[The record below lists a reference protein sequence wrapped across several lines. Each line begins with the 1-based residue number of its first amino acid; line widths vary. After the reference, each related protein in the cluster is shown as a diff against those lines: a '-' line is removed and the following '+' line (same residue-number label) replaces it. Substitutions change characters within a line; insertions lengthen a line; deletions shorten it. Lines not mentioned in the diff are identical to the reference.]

1 MVSSKKLAKT
11 RKTAPQMRHRN
22 HVDTP
27 APRPWSKASDRAEP
41 DTFLPVS
48 EAGRRPTRHS
58 QESRQQQALLRKAAG
73 RPDSPLQERG
83 TPRGWSDLHLTPPLT
98 RHKPQR

>member
-11 RKTAPQMRHRN
+11 KKTPPQMIHRN

-27 APRPWSKASDRAEP
+27 APRPWSKASHGAEL

-48 EAGRRPTRHS
+48 EAGRRPTQHS
-58 QESRQQQALLRKAAG
+58 QESRQQQALLQKAAG
-73 RPDSPLQERG
+73 RPETAPSRSEARHG
-83 TPRGWSDLHLTPPLT
+83 VRATCTSHHL
-98 RHKPQR
+98 

>member
-11 RKTAPQMRHRN
+11 KKTQMRHRN

-73 RPDSPLQERG
+73 RPE
-83 TPRGWSDLHLTPPLT
+83 TAHPRSEARHGVRVTCTSRHL
-98 RHKPQR
+98 